1 MATPMTVQN
10 HMCPKC
16 DYYMSLKDS
25 SAVPGEP
32 RVWDLIRYCQNC
44 GHTKDEEKGLVMETV
59 IQEKAS
65 DAYRVFLNEFTKD
78 DPRLPHI
85 KTLKCP
91 NKSCSSRAS
100 GGESDVIYIKY
111 DTVNM
116 KYLYICTKCD
126 VQWRSRS

>member
-1 MATPMTVQN
+1 MAKPMTVLD

-16 DYYMSLKDS
+16 DYYMALAEGTSEDDGTK
-25 SAVPGEP
+25 
-32 RVWDLIRYCQNC
+32 DLIRFCRNC
-44 GHTKDEEKGLVMETV
+44 GNKKDEVKGLVMETF

-65 DAYRVFLNEFTKD
+65 DAYRVAINDFTKD

-91 NKSCSSRAS
+91 TASCPSRAT
-100 GGESDVIYIKY
+100 GGESDVIYIKH

-116 KYLYICTKCD
+116 KYIYICTKCNTN
-126 VQWRSRS
+126 WKSRS